1 MITDWDDAYANR
13 AHIPGAD
20 EIIATWDPA
29 AAAFRAGLGPRARLD
44 IPYGRSPRHRLDVF
58 LPDAS
63 PKGLAVFVHG
73 GYWMAFDR
81 SAWSHLAAGA
91 VDAGWAVALP
101 SYTLAPQAR
110 IGGITQEIAAAI
122 AHAAT
127 LVPGPI
133 RLSGHSAGG
142 HLVCRMACEGSP
154 LDPAVRARIAHIL
167 SISGVHDLRPLRATR
182 MNDTLGIDGGE
193 ARSESPAL
201 LDPVP
206 GTRLTAWVGASERP
220 EFVRQTDLLAS
231 AWTLPGVATRV
242 HHDPHRHHFDV
253 IAGLADRL
261 HPITRAFTGEDGWA

>member
-20 EIIATWDPA
+20 EIIATWDPS
-29 AAAFRAGLGPRARLD
+29 AAAFRARLGARARLD
-44 IPYGRSPRHRLDVF
+44 LAYGPAPRHRLDLF
-58 LPDAS
+58 LPDET

-73 GYWMAFDR
+73 GYWMAFDK
-81 SAWSHLAAGA
+81 SAWSHVAAGA
-91 VDAGWAVALP
+91 VAAGWAVALP
-101 SYTLAPQAR
+101 SYTLAPEAR

-122 AHAAT
+122 AHAGG
-127 LVPGPI
+127 LVDGPI

-142 HLVCRMACEGSP
+142 HLVSRMACADGP
-154 LDPAVRARIAHIL
+154 LDPVVRARLAHIL
-167 SISGVHDLRPLRATR
+167 SISGVHDLRPLRATK
-182 MNDTLGIDGGE
+182 MNETLNIDDAE

-206 GTRLTAWVGASERP
+206 GTRLTAWVGAAERP
-220 EFVRQTDLLAS
+220 EFVRQTDLIVT
-231 AWTLPGVATRV
+231 AWSLPGVATRA

-261 HPITRAFTGEDGWA
+261 HPLTRAFTGEDGWA